1 MCKSRRQLLIC
12 AGFILFL
19 FRRSPLGSATWL
31 RATSTTVNFSANWF
45 YFVGFEMAIVLLIAC
60 FVFLAHIRGL
70 RKLISALEGKVL
82 AQRDSIR
89 TTRATFDVLKGE
101 LQTLR
106 IAASRGYSDFVGE
119 QLDTTRNRHVGLSPD
134 RDIVLDIA
142 TDTPLERQILALRH
156 AFLIAEQEAAL
167 AADNKG
173 IDWDVLEAKLGQ
185 ILDFY
190 QQSSSLEPELEI
202 DDADVDTEAG
212 TDAASDDQQQ
222 RHIANLEKFRKLYFD
237 VERKWRE
244 ARAEAERYHQELSA
258 LGQSLGAGEEF
269 DALLNQYVQ
278 VYAGVDGLL
287 EEGGRE
293 PGDDTPEQ
301 RPSVGHIVVA
311 NQEEIQRLRNM
322 AVDQHKIILEL
333 KRQLVDA
340 DSLEAKD
347 RLIEEMN
354 TQLDRNQ
361 RFLKESDTCIQQ
373 LEADLSHLLTE
384 NQSLKAAAQAA
395 GVPTAAAPVAD
406 VGADEGSNDEL
417 ELLRGLVTSFTGQS
431 RDMLGAIAVLEE
443 DNRKLMAQRVE
454 TPGVDV
460 GELKARLAQTQQ
472 ELLKLQ
478 TQYLELEERYLELKL
493 QTS

>member
-1 MCKSRRQLLIC
+1 MGL
-12 AGFILFL
+12 
-19 FRRSPLGSATWL
+19 RSD

-45 YFVGFEMAIVLLIAC
+45 YFVGFELAVVLLIAC

-70 RKLISALEGKVL
+70 RKLITALEEKVL
-82 AQRDSIR
+82 AQRDSLR
-89 TTRATFDVLKGE
+89 VTRATFDALKSE
-101 LQTLR
+101 LQSLR
-106 IAASRGYSDFVGE
+106 TAASRGYSDFLEE
-119 QLDTTRNRHVGLSPD
+119 QLDVTRNRHVGLNPD

-142 TDTPLERQILALRH
+142 ADAPLERQILALRH
-156 AFLIAEQEAAL
+156 AFLIAEQESAL
-167 AADNKG
+167 AADSKG

-190 QQSSSLEPELEI
+190 QQPSPMEPELEI
-202 DDADVDTEAG
+202 DAAGDTAADSA
-212 TDAASDDQQQ
+212 DDDHQQ
-222 RHIANLEKFRKLYFD
+222 RHIANLQKFRQLYFD

-244 ARAEAERYHQELSA
+244 ARAEAERYHQQLSA
-258 LGQSLGAGEEF
+258 LGQSLGASEEF
-269 DALLNQYVQ
+269 DALLQQYVQ

-287 EEGGRE
+287 ESGGRD
-293 PGDDTPEQ
+293 PDDDTVEQ
-301 RPSVGHIVVA
+301 RPPSVGHIVIA

-347 RLIEEMN
+347 RLIEEMSA
-354 TQLDRNQ
+354 QLDRNQ
-361 RFLKESDTCIQQ
+361 RFLKESDACIQQ
-373 LEADLSHLLTE
+373 LEADISHLLTE
-384 NQSLKAAAQAA
+384 NQALKKTAPAEDKSTVAAAA
-395 GVPTAAAPVAD
+395 TAV
-406 VGADEGSNDEL
+406 VNSDEVD
-417 ELLRGLVTSFTGQS
+417 LLRGLVSSFTEQS

-443 DNRKLMAQRVE
+443 DNRKLMAQSQDK
-454 TPGVDV
+454 PDADV
-460 GELKARLAQTQQ
+460 GDVKARLAQTQQ